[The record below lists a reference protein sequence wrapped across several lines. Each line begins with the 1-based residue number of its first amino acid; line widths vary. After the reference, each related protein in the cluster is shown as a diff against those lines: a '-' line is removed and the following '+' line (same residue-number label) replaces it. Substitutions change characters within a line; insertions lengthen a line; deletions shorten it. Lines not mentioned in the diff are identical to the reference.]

1 MTSLP
6 QIIMLSK
13 ADFTVLILHIRN
25 EDTGR
30 LKHMFK
36 VILVMKPELQYRSFK
51 SSSENKAF

>member
-1 MTSLP
+1 
-6 QIIMLSK
+6 MLSK

-25 EDTGR
+25 EDTGS